1 MQYVGGI
8 MPTELARE
16 DLGHLAYLHRV
27 LAQPLDRWEGFYTP
41 QADAMN
47 FGLRFQVAFA
57 AYAVAA
63 LALRTPA
70 YRRPY
75 AAALLAACE
84 RMRDVR
90 VWGYWR
96 RPPAAEAPDP
106 QTSGHLAV
114 LLTPH
119 QRRPL
124 GPPADPIHRNNVQ
137 FSGHFGTVLGLYERL
152 TGDRRYD
159 VPFVLGDPASGVA
172 YEYTHSQVAAR
183 LVAQMGE
190 NYFGGVCCEDGVAY
204 VACNNHALTANALHD
219 ATHGTDYDAAR
230 VGWLEW
236 VRHKMVLKG
245 PALRGLFATCYLR
258 DMHLSTP
265 VAFNFTDA
273 WGLAFLLPFDP
284 ALVRRL
290 YPRLR
295 RKLTGAGRAGMF
307 LGSAP
312 LTEKME
318 ISDVPLNTAFALIVA
333 RGVGDTRT
341 AARLAGYA
349 HTHFGHRWDGPAL
362 RYADAPRTLH
372 TTALYALAQVAEQA
386 LLHHLF
392 HAPHD
397 IALDTQPILDRVT
410 AGADAVGVARAEYDP
425 TARTLHLALERL
437 GPDPAGPPLP
447 VALECTQV
455 PGVRAVQRPDGPAP
469 DWMFDPATRRLTVQ
483 TALTGR
489 QEITVRVGG

>member
-1 MQYVGGI
+1 M
-8 MPTELARE
+8 TTDLTRD
-16 DLGHLAYLHRV
+16 DLGHLTYLHRV
-27 LAQPLDRWEGFYTP
+27 LAQPLACWEGFYTP
-41 QADAMN
+41 QAEAMN

-75 AAALLAACE
+75 AEALQAACE

-96 RPPAAEAPDP
+96 QPAGAAAPDP

-124 GPPADPIHRNNVQ
+124 GPPADPIHENNVQ

-159 VPFVLGDPASGVA
+159 APFVLGDPAGGVA

-183 LVAQMGE
+183 LVAQME
-190 NYFGGVCCEDGVAY
+190 ANYFGGVCCEDGVAY

-230 VGWLEW
+230 AGWLDW
-236 VRHKMVLKG
+236 VRRKMVLKG

-258 DMHLSTP
+258 DMHLSAP
-265 VAFNFTDA
+265 VAFNFTDS

-295 RKLTGAGRAGMF
+295 RKLTGAGRAGAF

-341 AARLAGYA
+341 AARLAAYA
-349 HTHFGHRWDGPAL
+349 HAHFGHGWDGPAL
-362 RYADAPRTLH
+362 RYAGAPRTLH
-372 TTALYALAQVAEQA
+372 ATALYALAGVADGT
-386 LLHHLF
+386 LLHRLF

-397 IALDTQPILDRVT
+397 AALAAQPALDRVT
-410 AGADAVGVARAEYDP
+410 AAADGVGVARADYDP
-425 TARTLHLALERL
+425 AARTLHLALERL
-437 GPDPAGPPLP
+437 GPAAAGPPLP
-447 VALECTQV
+447 VALACTQV
-455 PGVRAVQRPDGPAP
+455 PGVQAVQRPDGPAP
-469 DWMFDPATRRLTVQ
+469 AWTFDPATRRLTVQ
-483 TALTGR
+483 TTLTGR
-489 QEITVRVGG
+489 QEIVVRVKE